1 MTQPTPETVGPFKAI
16 GLLLGI
22 IAPVAQAL
30 HETAHTGNDIVMGTR
45 RQVNN
50 GFKAIDTIVD
60 NALLDFA
67 TDNIVADAK
76 RTIRIAEAKAEAKVI
91 IATLKAVTPNTVNQ
105 DTTGGN

>member
-1 MTQPTPETVGPFKAI
+1 MTQSQETPVTVGPFKAI
-16 GLLLGI
+16 GMLLGI

-45 RQVNN
+45 KQVGNA
-50 GFKAIDTIVD
+50 FTAIDTIVD

-76 RTIRIAEAKAEAKVI
+76 RSIRVAEAKAEAKI
-91 IATLKAVTPNTVNQ
+91 IMATLKDATA
-105 DTTGGN
+105 TTGGN